1 MSGSLR
7 ATRAAAHALA
17 LSLAWALAGASACVP
32 GGESDSP
39 PAADT
44 LPAEADGLLRLDAE
58 EVTRAG
64 IVTVT
69 ASESRFERTARG
81 FGRVLDPLLIVDAVA
96 VVEAAR
102 AADEGAAAERV
113 RMENL
118 ARDEQN
124 ASLRDLATAR
134 TIAARTRADLAM
146 ARARLVA
153 QIGPQLA
160 RDPELVSLADRLAD
174 GRASLIRIDVS
185 GSERPPAPERG
196 VTLTTYPPSAAGLEF
211 RFAGPAA
218 AVDAALPGYAL
229 LFLATANAPPAGTT
243 VVADCRT
250 ADPPEVGVE
259 LPVAALVYHAGQSFV
274 FVDRGA
280 NAFERRAVETIARDD
295 GSLFVSKGLAPGE
308 RVVAA
313 GAEQL
318 LSADLLGESAGAA
331 EE

>member
-1 MSGSLR
+1 MKGSVR
-7 ATRAAAHALA
+7 TTRAAAHAFA
-17 LSLAWALAGASACVP
+17 LSLAWALVGALACVP
-32 GGESDSP
+32 GGESDTA
-39 PAADT
+39 PAEHAM
-44 LPAEADGLLRLDAE
+44 PAEADGLLRLDAE
-58 EVTRAG
+58 AVTRAG
-64 IVTVT
+64 IATVT

-134 TIAARTRADLAM
+134 TVAARTQADLAM

-160 RDPELVSLADRLAD
+160 RDPELVSLAGRLAD
-174 GRASLIRIDVS
+174 GRVSLIRIDVS

-196 VTLTTYPPSAAGLEF
+196 VTLATYPPTAAGLEF
-211 RFAGPAA
+211 RFVGPAA

-259 LPVAALVYHAGQSFV
+259 IPVQALVYHAGQPFV

-280 NAFERRAVETIARDD
+280 NSFERRAVETIARDD
-295 GSLFVSKGLAPGE
+295 GSLFVSKGLTPGE
-308 RVVAA
+308 RVVVV

-318 LSADLLGESAGAA
+318 LSAELLGDSAGAA
-331 EE
+331 Q